1 MKHEHQ
7 NTDQHTALATLP
19 TSFTPIKSP
28 PGWTPADDLP
38 AYLAERDEGVPV
50 LPANASLAE
59 AYVHVFERL
68 TNATNEFRV
77 ALAVRAAFNERRR
90 DPAHVRVL
98 LSRPAQELVEHL
110 RVVEIAQAGSAKE
123 NPDWAV
129 EIRSYVNGQ
138 LDEAAF
144 LIGEH
149 ERFLALHSR
158 RPGSVSLW
166 QLLELVYRLGGL
178 ACEMVEFCW
187 TNKEFE
193 RLFEAVATPM
203 RAEGYRFLHTAPE
216 RGCQVFTVWRRRS
229 PVDGGEFSSLAA

>member
-1 MKHEHQ
+1 MKEY
-7 NTDQHTALATLP
+7 TDNLSALAALP
-19 TSFTPIKSP
+19 ASFIPIDNPSA
-28 PGWTPADDLP
+28 WTPADDLP
-38 AYLAERDEGVPV
+38 LYLAERDEGVPV
-50 LPANASLAE
+50 LPANATLAD
-59 AYVHVFERL
+59 AYSHVLLRL
-68 TNATNEFRV
+68 HNVVTELRV

-98 LSRPAQELVEHL
+98 LSRPARELIEHL
-110 RVVEIAQAGSAKE
+110 RAVDIAQAGNTKE

-129 EIRSYVNGQ
+129 EIRSYVNCQ

-144 LIGEH
+144 LLA
-149 ERFLALHSR
+149 ERERLLSLHSQG
-158 RPGSVSLW
+158 PGAVSLW
-166 QLLELVYRLGGL
+166 QLLELAYRLGGL
-178 ACEMVEFCW
+178 SCELVEFYW
-187 TNKEFE
+187 ANKDFE